1 MLNPIQIRE
10 AFHLFVLRDVAPVFG
25 QALRLKGGVNLRLFY
40 GSERYSED
48 MDLDANARLRRRLTR
63 LLPEKIDSPSFR
75 RELLALGIRN
85 VAVYR
90 PPAKDTETALR
101 YKVAL
106 VAGAVPYPTK
116 IEISYR
122 GEASADWSV
131 LGRPLGEVTGPYLAA
146 HVAFPELS
154 HYGRPGAVWQKVF
167 ALANR
172 AAAQARDVFD
182 LGVLLE
188 PRLDD
193 RYGRVDVSFLRAHLT
208 DDILREAAQR
218 AVAVTPQEF
227 RDQVAAFLAPE
238 AQLRQTDAWETTQLT
253 VATFIEDVSRH
264 PTAPGHK
271 PRVPRRRTQQPRRDR

>member
-1 MLNPIQIRE
+1 
-10 AFHLFVLRDVAPVFG
+10 
-25 QALRLKGGVNLRLFY
+25 
-40 GSERYSED
+40 
-48 MDLDANARLRRRLTR
+48 MDLDADARLRRRLTR

-75 RELLALGIRN
+75 RELLALGIRD

-131 LGRPLGEVTGPYLAA
+131 LGRPLGEVTGQYLAA

-188 PRLDD
+188 PHLDA
-193 RYGRVDVSFLRAHLT
+193 RYGSVDVSFLRAHLT

-238 AQLRQTDAWETTQLT
+238 AQLRHTDAWETTQLT
-253 VATFIEDVSRH
+253 VATFIEDIAHH

-271 PRVPRRRTQQPRRDR
+271 SRVPRRRTQQPRRDR